1 MGIWYAAMST
11 DSPFV
16 RSADRVS
23 FRPDKMAKCGLFATE
38 RMFCDVYCLLPGQ
51 EQRLHRHAD
60 SDKIY
65 FALEGEVVAT
75 VGDESRTLQPGD
87 AAWSQPGSEHGLRN
101 ESDQPAKVLV
111 FMSPPPNH

>member
-1 MGIWYAAMST
+1 MST

-16 RSADRVS
+16 RSSERVS
-23 FRPDKMAKCGLFATE
+23 FRPEKMTKCGLFASE

-51 EQRLHRHAD
+51 EQRLHRHAG

-75 VGDESRTLQPGD
+75 VGAESRTLGPGD
-87 AAWSQPGSEHGLRN
+87 AAWSAPDIEHGLRN
-101 ESDQPAKVLV
+101 DSDAPAKVLV
-111 FMSPPPNH
+111 FMSPPPPPH